1 MKEFNLEVE
10 WNAAEG
16 RYDYALQIKGHT
28 MNEIIESMA
37 NVIVHAFDDIY
48 EDKYE
53 SAVASTAT
61 AFLIGRKLDEIYG
74 DVFTLEQKQDIQY
87 NANSIDET
95 IGGKNN
101 VKF

>member
-16 RYDYALQIKGHT
+16 KYDSALNIKGHT
-28 MNEIIESMA
+28 MNEIIETMTDT
-37 NVIVHAFDDIY
+37 IVHAFDNICD
-48 EDKYE
+48 DKYD

-61 AFLIGRKLDEIYG
+61 AFLIGRKLDDLYG
-74 DVFTLEQKQDIQY
+74 DVFTLQQKQDIQY

-95 IGGKNN
+95 IGGK
-101 VKF
+101 K